1 MVDIS
6 AIMYSLAGS
15 LSLASRNVLARKGL
29 IGAHPVTGVFIAL
42 LVAVPV
48 TALFA
53 VANGDF
59 LRPYN
64 LDPLSLLYLALAGIL
79 HFLVARSFTYSSI
92 KIMGPSRVSPI
103 IEGNIIISSAL
114 AVILLGETMTP
125 ALGIGTILVVL
136 GVVAISRSETKESAG
151 ISKQQIIRG
160 ASRALL
166 ASAIWGV
173 TPLIIKLGVT
183 RVESA
188 IIATLISVFFGLVA
202 SLPVLVHIKGR
213 TIIAGIDKRV
223 LTILL
228 ISGVFQ
234 STAQIFRFL
243 AFSVAPV
250 VIVSPI
256 SNATSIFTLVM
267 GHIFIPKL
275 EKINRMVVLAVL
287 LVVVGVVLVASTS

>member
-6 AIMYSLAGS
+6 AIIYSLIGS

-29 IGAHPVTGVFIAL
+29 IGVHPVTGVFIAL

-114 AVILLGETMTP
+114 AVILLGEKMTP
-125 ALGIGTILVVL
+125 TLGIGTILVVL
-136 GVVAISRSETKESAG
+136 GVVAISRSETKKNFG
-151 ISKQQIIRG
+151 ISKQQVFRG
-160 ASRALL
+160 VSRALL

-173 TPLIIKLGVT
+173 TPLIIKLGVA

-202 SLPVLVHIKGR
+202 SLPLLALVKGR
-213 TIIAGIDKRV
+213 AMIAGIDKRV

-228 ISGVFQ
+228 VSGVFQ

-243 AFSVAPV
+243 AFSVAPI

-256 SNATSIFTLVM
+256 SNATSVFTL
-267 GHIFIPKL
+267 ILSALFIPKL
-275 EKINRMVVLAVL
+275 EKINRMVVLAVVL
-287 LVVVGVVLVASTS
+287 VIIGVILVVSTS

>member
-6 AIMYSLAGS
+6 AIIYSLIGS

-29 IGAHPVTGVFIAL
+29 IGVHPVTGVFIAL

-114 AVILLGETMTP
+114 AVILLGEEMTP
-125 ALGIGTILVVL
+125 TLGIGTILVVL
-136 GVVAISRSETKESAG
+136 GVVAISRSETKKNFG
-151 ISKQQIIRG
+151 ISKQQVFRG
-160 ASRALL
+160 VSRALL

-173 TPLIIKLGVT
+173 TPLIIKLGVA

-202 SLPVLVHIKGR
+202 SLPLLALVKGR
-213 TIIAGIDKRV
+213 AMIAGIDKRV

-228 ISGVFQ
+228 VSGVFQ

-243 AFSVAPV
+243 AFSVAPI

-256 SNATSIFTLVM
+256 SNATSVFTL
-267 GHIFIPKL
+267 ILSALFIPKL
-275 EKINRMVVLAVL
+275 EKINRMVVLAVVL
-287 LVVVGVVLVASTS
+287 VIIGVILVVSTS